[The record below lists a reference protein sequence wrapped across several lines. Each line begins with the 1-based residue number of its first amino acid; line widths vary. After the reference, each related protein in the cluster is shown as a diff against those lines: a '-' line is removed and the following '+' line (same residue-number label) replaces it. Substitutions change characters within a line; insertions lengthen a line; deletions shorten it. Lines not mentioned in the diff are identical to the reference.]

1 MLPFC
6 AVILLATFWALIS
19 MVALWRRPVYTF
31 ADWQRAS
38 ERICQEIR
46 RLDSINSLTP
56 LNRRRSRRTCNA
68 LLKNLLANTA
78 FIVNVANSA
87 CMAVPLPD
95 ARLEISPSKL
105 LSQAVAL
112 LLQLHYARLR
122 LYWPAVR
129 MQPPQVLTAAENY
142 TCLCMALAGCLERI
156 R

>member
-1 MLPFC
+1 MLLC
-6 AVILLATFWALIS
+6 AAILLITLWAVL
-19 MVALWRRPVYTF
+19 ALLSSLQQPPYTF
-31 ADWQRAS
+31 ADWQQAS
-38 ERICQEIR
+38 ERICHAIH
-46 RLDSINSLTP
+46 RLKSP
-56 LNRRRSRRTCNA
+56 LSDKRTCNT
-68 LLKNLLANTA
+68 LLKDLLANTA

-95 ARLEISPSKL
+95 ARLEISPSRL

-112 LLQLHYARLR
+112 LLRLHYARLR